1 MQVKIT
7 SCDLIANACKSEWGV
22 THYNLVEVKFKPYII
37 WALFKNIVPHVLKL
51 IASFMVSIKK

>member
-22 THYNLVEVKFKPYII
+22 THYNLAGGEI
-37 WALFKNIVPHVLKL
+37 
-51 IASFMVSIKK
+51 

>member
-7 SCDLIANACKSEWGV
+7 SCDLIANACKSEWGSHII
-22 THYNLVEVKFKPYII
+22 TWLEVKFKPYII

-51 IASFMVSIKK
+51 IASFMVSIKI